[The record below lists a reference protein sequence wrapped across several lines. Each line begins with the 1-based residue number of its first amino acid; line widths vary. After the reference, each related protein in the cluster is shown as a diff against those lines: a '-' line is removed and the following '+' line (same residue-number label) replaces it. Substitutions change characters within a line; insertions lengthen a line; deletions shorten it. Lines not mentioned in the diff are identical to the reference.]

1 MTRSDILVCRI
12 VRLPHGDGLDLPKYQ
27 TEGAAGMDLQ
37 AAIAEEEPVKLE
49 PGCRRLIPCGFKV
62 EVPVGYVALVYARSG
77 HALKAGLTMANGVGV
92 IDSDYRGEVGIML
105 ANHGESAVGITR
117 GLRLAQL
124 LIKPVERVLWDEV
137 GTLDET
143 ARGSGGFGSTGVR

>member
-1 MTRSDILVCRI
+1 MTRSDFLACRI
-12 VRLPHGDGLDLPKYQ
+12 VRLPHGDGLELPTYQ

-37 AAIAEEEPVKLE
+37 AAIPEDEPVKLE
-49 PGCRRLIPCGFKV
+49 VGARRLIPCGFKV

-77 HALKAGLTMANGVGV
+77 NALKAGLAMANGVGV

-105 ANHGESAVGITR
+105 INHGESAVGITR

-124 LIKPVERVLWDEV
+124 LIKPVARVVWDEV
-137 GTLDET
+137 GALEDT
-143 ARGSGGFGSTGVR
+143 ARGAGGFGSTGVR